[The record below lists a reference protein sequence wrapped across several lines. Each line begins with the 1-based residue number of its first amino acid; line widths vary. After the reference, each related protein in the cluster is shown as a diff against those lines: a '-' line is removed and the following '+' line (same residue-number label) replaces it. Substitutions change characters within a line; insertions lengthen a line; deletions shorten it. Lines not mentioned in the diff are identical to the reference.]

1 MRALLFELISDTL
14 QYSSPAGSQPA
25 SERLRVVE
33 EKKMT
38 PKTGFLKCSLQK
50 GTRYAATI
58 TLFSTSLLFVAYMV
72 SLYRQH
78 GFLESIN
85 RSLGFDVAPAS
96 PVVEFMAMLGFG
108 LILLF
113 EMMSSWLAIKATTL
127 ESRWLLL
134 PFIGLTT
141 CGIVSP
147 ALMSAVIM
155 LSSQRFHTAPLPL
168 TALTPVFFILLTRT
182 YFLLLSVSYYREL
195 QERES
200 RQEET
205 LPSVASQVP
214 QVHISDLPLHKRLTP
229 IVLDYLQKPPPYEG
243 YDDETRVPE
252 DAKSGIG
259 MRLYM

>member
-1 MRALLFELISDTL
+1 
-14 QYSSPAGSQPA
+14 
-25 SERLRVVE
+25 
-33 EKKMT
+33 MT
-38 PKTGFLKCSLQK
+38 PRTGLFKCSLQM
-50 GTRYAATI
+50 GTRYAAAI
-58 TLFSTSLLFVAYMV
+58 TLFSAGLLFVTYMV

-147 ALMSAVIM
+147 ALMSAVIV
-155 LSSQRFHTAPLPL
+155 LSSHRYHT
-168 TALTPVFFILLTRT
+168 TYVLLV
-182 YFLLLSVSYYREL
+182 SVSYYREL
-195 QERES
+195 QERET
-200 RQEET
+200 RREET
-205 LPSVASQVP
+205 LPSVASQVQ
-214 QVHISDLPLHKRLTP
+214 QVHIDDLPPHKRLSP
-229 IVLDYLQKPPPYEG
+229 FLLEYLQKPPPYEG
-243 YDDETRVPE
+243 YVDDGDVREEP
-252 DAKSGIG
+252 KSGIG

>member
-1 MRALLFELISDTL
+1 
-14 QYSSPAGSQPA
+14 
-25 SERLRVVE
+25 
-33 EKKMT
+33 MT
-38 PKTGFLKCSLQK
+38 PRTGLFKCSLQM
-50 GTRYAATI
+50 GTRYAAAI
-58 TLFSTSLLFVAYMV
+58 TLFSAGLLFVTYMV

-147 ALMSAVIM
+147 ALMSAVIV
-155 LSSQRFHTAPLPL
+155 LSSHRYHTVPLPL
-168 TALTPVFFILLTRT
+168 HTLIPIFFIVLTRT
-182 YFLLLSVSYYREL
+182 YFLLVSVSYYREL
-195 QERES
+195 QERET
-200 RQEET
+200 RREET

-214 QVHISDLPLHKRLTP
+214 QVHIDDLPPHKRLSP
-229 IVLDYLQKPPPYEG
+229 FLLEYLQKPPPYEG
-243 YDDETRVPE
+243 YVDDGDVRE
-252 DAKSGIG
+252 DPKSGIG

>member
-1 MRALLFELISDTL
+1 
-14 QYSSPAGSQPA
+14 
-25 SERLRVVE
+25 
-33 EKKMT
+33 MT
-38 PKTGFLKCSLQK
+38 PRTGFFKCSLQR
-50 GTRYAATI
+50 GTRYAAAI
-58 TLFSTSLLFVAYMV
+58 TLFSTSLLFVTYMV

-85 RSLGFDVAPAS
+85 RSLGFDVTPAS

-147 ALMSAVIM
+147 ALMSAVIV
-155 LSSQRFHTAPLPL
+155 LSCRRYETAPLPL
-168 TALTPVFFILLTRT
+168 NTLIPVLFIVLTRT
-182 YFLLLSVSYYREL
+182 YFLLVSVSYYREL

-214 QVHISDLPLHKRLTP
+214 QLHIDDLPPHKRLP
-229 IVLDYLQKPPPYEG
+229 PFLLDYLQKPPPYEG
-243 YDDETRVPE
+243 YDDETRVQE
-252 DAKSGIG
+252 DPKSGIG

>member
-1 MRALLFELISDTL
+1 
-14 QYSSPAGSQPA
+14 
-25 SERLRVVE
+25 
-33 EKKMT
+33 MT
-38 PKTGFLKCSLQK
+38 PRTGFFKCSLQR
-50 GTRYAATI
+50 GTRYAAAI
-58 TLFSTSLLFVAYMV
+58 TLFSTSLLFVTYMV

-85 RSLGFDVAPAS
+85 RSLGFDVTPAS

-147 ALMSAVIM
+147 ALMSAVIV
-155 LSSQRFHTAPLPL
+155 LSCRRYETAPLPL
-168 TALTPVFFILLTRT
+168 NTLIPVLFIVLTRT
-182 YFLLLSVSYYREL
+182 YFLLVTVSYYREL

-214 QVHISDLPLHKRLTP
+214 QLHIDDLPAHKRLP
-229 IVLDYLQKPPPYEG
+229 PFLLDYLQKPPPYEG
-243 YDDETRVPE
+243 YDDEARVQE
-252 DAKSGIG
+252 DPKSGIG

>member
-1 MRALLFELISDTL
+1 MAVEAARAQLLASSPRHDSACPEQQQQATFAAGSCVLRALATQLPSHCSR
-14 QYSSPAGSQPA
+14 QACCSSPTWC
-25 SERLRVVE
+25 RC
-33 EKKMT
+33 
-38 PKTGFLKCSLQK
+38 TG
-50 GTRYAATI
+50 
-58 TLFSTSLLFVAYMV
+58 
-72 SLYRQH
+72 QH

-155 LSSQRFHTAPLPL
+155 LSSQRFHTIPLPITTL
-168 TALTPVFFILLTRT
+168 IPVFFVILTRT

-214 QVHISDLPLHKRLTP
+214 QGV
-229 IVLDYLQKPPPYEG
+229 
-243 YDDETRVPE
+243 
-252 DAKSGIG
+252 
-259 MRLYM
+259 RLYM

>member
-1 MRALLFELISDTL
+1 
-14 QYSSPAGSQPA
+14 
-25 SERLRVVE
+25 
-33 EKKMT
+33 MT
-38 PKTGFLKCSLQK
+38 PNTGLLNCSLQK

-58 TLFSTSLLFVAYMV
+58 TLFSTSLLFVTYMV

-147 ALMSAVIM
+147 ALMSALIM
-155 LSSQRFHTAPLPL
+155 LSSQRFHSIPLPITTL
-168 TALTPVFFILLTRT
+168 IPIFFVILTRT

-214 QVHISDLPLHKRLTP
+214 QVHIDELPLHKRMTP
-229 IVLDYLQKPPPYEG
+229 ILLDYLPKPPPYEG
-243 YDDETRVPE
+243 YDDESRVHE
-252 DAKSGIG
+252 CAKSGLG
-259 MRLYM
+259 VRLYM